1 MSGVTVIA
9 DLAVAVVVGVIVS
22 ALVFAWQHAK
32 HVKISRKENSSETR
46 YEIEGPLFFASSTEF
61 SQSFTPKDDRDEVYI
76 DFANSRVVDHSG
88 LEAIDCLAERYTQ
101 AGKTLHLLHLSE
113 DCRKLLKRADKMIEV
128 NVLEDPKYFV
138 ADDELA

>member
-1 MSGVTVIA
+1 MIHRRKIVGQFCCWQWVCLIDSGILE
-9 DLAVAVVVGVIVS
+9 D
-22 ALVFAWQHAK
+22 F
-32 HVKISRKENSSETR
+32 
-46 YEIEGPLFFASSTEF
+46 P
-61 SQSFTPKDDRDEVYI
+61 DEVYI

-88 LEAIDCLAERYTQ
+88 LEAIDGLAERYTQ
-101 AGKTLHLLHLSE
+101 AGKTFYLLHLSE